1 MLERIVEG
9 LPSLVHFAVGGAAG
23 GDLRSARALSL
34 SLVHFALGGAAGGDL
49 WCALSLSLSL
59 SCTLP

>member
-23 GDLRSARALSL
+23 GDLRSALSLSL
-34 SLVHFALGGAAGGDL
+34 SLVHFAVGGAAGGDL
-49 WCALSLSLSL
+49 RSAPHLSVVA
-59 SCTLP
+59 

>member
-23 GDLRSARALSL
+23 GDLRSFT
-34 SLVHFALGGAAGGDL
+34 LVAEGLIH
-49 WCALSLSLSL
+49 
-59 SCTLP
+59 